1 MEHTITESAWQRA
14 RQDTISAQK
23 KPSFMWGGEG
33 VFAVAGGTW
42 LAQIAPAGASIVEMI
57 LRSVIGGLG
66 GLLAAVLVIFAWN
79 LYRAP
84 YKQRNESRN
93 TLRDM
98 QKPKPIS
105 NKGDLLRAISAFTES
120 ALVEFTHKDVM
131 NEHSCKTCPLM
142 EPSDFTQAYKAL
154 AAEKLVAGEKADKI
168 LSHFMTFVLEQMVAQ
183 YSDEPPLVGVLG
195 TDEFIDK
202 LRKMTNKTVKK
213 IELLTR

>member
-1 MEHTITESAWQRA
+1 MVMLDALLCVVVGQIVGWY
-14 RQDTISAQK
+14 
-23 KPSFMWGGEG
+23 WGLGLF
-33 VFAVAGGTW
+33 VFAMFCVWIGAT
-42 LAQIAPAGASIVEMI
+42 ASAPV
-57 LRSVIGGLG
+57 R
-66 GLLAAVLVIFAWN
+66 
-79 LYRAP
+79 
-84 YKQRNESRN
+84 QRNEAWSV
-93 TLRDM
+93 LLK
-98 QKPKPIS
+98 KPKPMS
-105 NKGDLLRAISAFTES
+105 NKDDLLRAISTFTES
-120 ALVEFTHKDVM
+120 ALEEFTQKDVM

-213 IELLTR
+213 IELITR